1 MKRIWLLI
9 GTFLGIVLIVSANI
23 YYATTEERIKVK
35 TTSIEKREIS
45 DMVMV
50 PGTLKLLNEQKVFA
64 DPEKGEVN
72 EILVKEG
79 DKVKKGDPIIRY
91 SNEELQL
98 EKQQN
103 QLSIESNYIHIRQ
116 LKKQINDLKKKKE
129 ELTKELG
136 EKKAKE
142 QVENE
147 ENQLNTDLKVAEIDL
162 KRNLLQKETIEKKL
176 KELVIKSNLD
186 GVVISVNRGALKP
199 NDKTESPVL
208 VHIGDTTNFKVEG
221 FISEYDSLKI
231 KKGQLVTIKPEAM
244 PDQEWK
250 GKVSKIG
257 IMPNPTN
264 QIIDGE
270 NSNSTNTSVQ
280 YPIEVLVESNNISA
294 KPGFQ
299 VIMEIEA
306 DKRKVSTLPLKAIK
320 QEGDHYFVFIIKDGK
335 AVKKE
340 VQIGLTQDQFVEI
353 KKGLTEEDKVIINP
367 PDNLK
372 SGTEVV
378 VK

>member
-50 PGTLKLLNEQKVFA
+50 PGTLKLLNEQKIFA

-136 EKKAKE
+136 EK
-142 QVENE
+142 
-147 ENQLNTDLKVAEIDL
+147 
-162 KRNLLQKETIEKKL
+162 
-176 KELVIKSNLD
+176 
-186 GVVISVNRGALKP
+186 
-199 NDKTESPVL
+199 
-208 VHIGDTTNFKVEG
+208 
-221 FISEYDSLKI
+221 
-231 KKGQLVTIKPEAM
+231 
-244 PDQEWK
+244 
-250 GKVSKIG
+250 
-257 IMPNPTN
+257 
-264 QIIDGE
+264 
-270 NSNSTNTSVQ
+270 
-280 YPIEVLVESNNISA
+280 
-294 KPGFQ
+294 
-299 VIMEIEA
+299 
-306 DKRKVSTLPLKAIK
+306 
-320 QEGDHYFVFIIKDGK
+320 
-335 AVKKE
+335 
-340 VQIGLTQDQFVEI
+340 
-353 KKGLTEEDKVIINP
+353 
-367 PDNLK
+367 
-372 SGTEVV
+372 
-378 VK
+378 

>member
-1 MKRIWLLI
+1 MKKIWARI
-9 GTFLGIVLIVSANI
+9 GVFLGIVLIVSAKNI
-23 YYATTEERIKVK
+23 YHATTEGKIKVK
-35 TTSIEKREIS
+35 TTSIEKREIL

-50 PGTLKLLNEQKVFA
+50 PGTLKLLNEQKIFV

-91 SNEELQL
+91 NNEELQL

-103 QLSIESNYIHIRQ
+103 QLSIESNYIRIRQ
-116 LKKQINDLKKKKE
+116 LKKQINDLKEKRDK
-129 ELTKELG
+129 LTKELG
-136 EKKAKE
+136 EKEAKE
-142 QVENE
+142 QIENE

-176 KELVIKSNLD
+176 EELVIKSNLD
-186 GVVISVNRGALKP
+186 GVVISVNREALKP
-199 NDKTESPVL
+199 IDTQSPVL
-208 VHIGDTTNFKVEG
+208 VYIGDITNFKVEG
-221 FISEYDSLKI
+221 FISEYDSLKV
-231 KKGQLVTIKPEAM
+231 KEGQHVTIKSEVI

-264 QIIDGE
+264 QIDGG
-270 NSNSTNTSVQ
+270 NSANTSVL
-280 YPIEVLVESNNISA
+280 YPIEVLVESNDVSA
-294 KPGFQ
+294 KPGFR
-299 VIMEIEA
+299 VIMEIET

-320 QEGDHYFVFIIKDGK
+320 QEEDHYFVFIIKDGK

-353 KKGLTEEDKVIINP
+353 KEGLTEEDKVIINP